1 MAIENNEA
9 GEGRVIRLVP
19 PKAAVIALSILAI
32 SGALLLLSL
41 FVNTLKE
48 SKYIGRD
55 INAQTTITVT
65 GDGDA
70 YANPDIASVSFG
82 ITQEA
87 KTPTDARKVVDE
99 KWTKIH
105 DLLGKAGIVDADI
118 KSNYSLYPKYDY
130 VRQPCIANNAPTT
143 ANLLYPCYNDGKQVL
158 TGYEVTQTADIKIR
172 KLDDAGKVL
181 GILADNGATN
191 VSGLIFAVEHEDA
204 VQAKAREAAI
214 TKAKAKAEQLA
225 KDLDVTLVR
234 IASFNEAGNY
244 PMYYGGGMMKTL
256 SADAGTPAPNVPAGQ
271 NKYTSNVT
279 IVYEIK

>member
-1 MAIENNEA
+1 MAIENND
-9 GEGRVIRLVP
+9 EGRALRIVP
-19 PKAAVIALSILAI
+19 PKAAVFAVSILAI
-32 SGALLLLSL
+32 SGALLLLAL

-55 INAQTTITVT
+55 INAQTTITVS

-118 KSNYSLYPKYDY
+118 KSNYSLYPKYDW
-130 VRQPCIANNAPTT
+130 QKTPCNYLQNANGIMP
-143 ANLLYPCYNDGKQVL
+143 PCYENGKQVL

-172 KLDDAGKVL
+172 KLDDAGKIL

-191 VSGLIFAVEHEDA
+191 VSGLTFAVEHEDA

-225 KDLDVTLVR
+225 KDLGVTLVR

-244 PMYYGGGMMKTL
+244 PMYYGGGMMKTM
-256 SADAGTPAPNVPAGQ
+256 SADAGAPAPNVPAGQ